1 MTTHSRSDMLLFSPA
16 TRLCGERNLDSA
28 LFSLTD
34 FNESLSAAD
43 THVDSPAAHDSG
55 LMYVHELVRTLD
67 RPVPITA
74 LTPTGSKAPSTPQPV
89 AAARARSPSIERILM
104 TAASVAVL
112 VAVAAAVLGG

>member
-16 TRLCGERNLDSA
+16 PRLAGERNLDSA

-55 LMYVHELVRTLD
+55 LMYVHELVRALD
-67 RPVPITA
+67 RPEPIATLMPA
-74 LTPTGSKAPSTPQPV
+74 SSNAPAPTQPT
-89 AAARARSPSIERILM
+89 AAARARSSSIERVLM
-104 TAASVAVL
+104 AAASVALL
-112 VAVAAAVLGG
+112 VAVGAALLGG